1 MLLKKD
7 KFNLKLFLSVGKEI
21 DITFGIFL
29 AKINDASVKNKCK
42 SGNLH
47 FHYIIDTKKKFMKN
61 KCTLKILFF

>member
-21 DITFGIFL
+21 DFTFGIFL
-29 AKINDASVKNKCK
+29 AKLNDACVKNKCK

-47 FHYIIDTKKKFMKN
+47 
-61 KCTLKILFF
+61 